1 MQTTEDLD
9 NPGEEEESLQEE
21 EPSFEGTALEEF
33 LRGKGVDPRAVKFE
47 TEDGEETSDF
57 NDLNDED

>member
-1 MQTTEDLD
+1 VQDLD
-9 NPGEEEESLQEE
+9 NGTEEEADQNEEES
-21 EPSFEGTALEEF
+21 SFEGSAVEEF
-33 LRGKGVDPRAVKFE
+33 LRGKGVDPRSVKFE

>member
-9 NPGEEEESLQEE
+9 NNIEEEEYQNEE
-21 EPSFEGTALEEF
+21 ESSFEGSALEEF
-33 LRGKGVDPRAVKFE
+33 LRGKGVDPRAIKFE